1 MTLWQSAV
9 LGIVQGLT
17 EFLPV
22 SSTAHLK
29 IAEALMGIPRGDPFL
44 TSFDVI
50 IQLGTLVSVLVY
62 FRRDLGAMVA
72 GVLRGLKGEER
83 HADPSV
89 RMAAYLV
96 LGTIPVGVAGLLFDH
111 SIARLDQGES
121 TLLLVI
127 AVCLISIAGVLLWAE
142 QTATQQRTL
151 DQIGDR
157 DAFVIGLAQALAIV
171 PGVSRAGI
179 TLAAGLFRG
188 MRRDDAARFSF
199 LLSIPAVGLA
209 GLWKL
214 QRLIRHHEWVG
225 GTDAM
230 LSLALGTIIS
240 AAVGYAVIALLLR
253 FLRTRKTYPFI
264 VWRVAMG
271 LWLLWVVFA
280 RGTLSA

>member
-1 MTLWQSAV
+1 MSLWQSAV

-29 IAEALMGIPRGDPFL
+29 IAEAVLGIPRGDPFL

-50 IQLGTLVSVLVY
+50 IQLGTWVSVIVY
-62 FRRDLGAMVA
+62 FREDLLGMAS
-72 GVLRGLKGEER
+72 GVLKGFRGGQWR
-83 HADPSV
+83 ADPSV
-89 RMAAYLV
+89 RLAGFLIA
-96 LGTIPVGVAGLLFDH
+96 GTIPVGLAGLLLDH
-111 SIARLDQGES
+111 SIARLDQHES
-121 TLLLVI
+121 LLLLVI
-127 AVCLISIAGVLLWAE
+127 AVCLIAIAGVLLWAE
-142 QTATQQRTL
+142 RSATQRRTL
-151 DQIGDR
+151 GQLTDGD
-157 DAFVIGLAQALAIV
+157 AWTVGLAQALAIV
-171 PGVSRAGI
+171 PGVSRAGV

-188 MRRDDAARFSF
+188 LRRDDSARFSF

-225 GTDAM
+225 GTDAL
-230 LSLALGTIIS
+230 LSLALGTLLS

-264 VWRVAMG
+264 AWRVAMG
-271 LWLLWVVFA
+271 LWLLWVVWA
-280 RGTLSA
+280 RGDLLA

>member
-1 MTLWQSAV
+1 MSLWQSAV
-9 LGIVQGLT
+9 LGVVQGLT

-50 IQLGTLVSVLVY
+50 IQLGTLVSVLIY

-72 GVLRGLKGEER
+72 GVLRGLRGGR
-83 HADPSV
+83 RSDPAV
-89 RMAAYLV
+89 RMAGYLV

-111 SIARLDQGES
+111 AIARLDQNES

-127 AVCLISIAGVLLWAE
+127 ALCMIGIGGVLLWAE
-142 QTATQQRTL
+142 QTATQRRSL
-151 DQIGDR
+151 DQLVQR
-157 DAFVIGLAQALAIV
+157 DAWVVGLGQALAIV

-179 TLAAGLFRG
+179 TLSAGLFRG
-188 MRRDDAARFSF
+188 VRRDDAARFSF

-214 QRLIRHHEWVG
+214 QKVIRHHEWAG
-225 GTDAM
+225 GPDAA
-230 LSLALGTIIS
+230 LSLALGTIVS

-264 VWRVAMG
+264 AWRVAMG
-271 LWLLWVVFA
+271 LWLLWVVLA